1 MKLAKF
7 ALTPPIMAIS
17 LALFAANRTE
27 PVNLYVSEKG
37 DWHSDSGYAYSTIS
51 AAVTAATVAGDII
64 WVKDGYVCSNELMS
78 ASSDGAKT
86 MIVISKAIT
95 LRSESGFVDE
105 AAGKG
110 ATIRGSG
117 DAAPGA
123 TATRTLSFGAAG
135 NLIGFVI
142 EKGASGSAAASYGGG
157 GVRLAGG
164 VISNCV
170 IRSCVGNTGGGVR
183 GYGTM
188 YNTVISNCYATSG
201 GGGAYCTSTLNC
213 YNCDFIANS
222 TDGGNGGGGY
232 TMKSKSGY
240 HPTLSNCTFR
250 ANTAAQ
256 NGVYGGSGAFSSNVR
271 AGASDDSADL
281 IECRFYDNVGGYLG
295 GAARG
300 SNYYRD
306 CIFIGNSVTNNSSSG
321 NGGAVFGFSSG
332 DSAKFPMKFT
342 AKPAILDHC
351 TVVSNVANSTGGGGE
366 GGGIVLCVAS
376 NGTRVAYNKS
386 HAGGGGASR
395 CVLVDCEVIGNV
407 ATNKLEATTSQ
418 TSGGGIL
425 NCWATNC
432 VIAGN
437 KIWHQTSGAG
447 SYSHGGGAASS
458 YLVGCVISNNIA
470 KSNGGGIYAPNKF
483 TCDNCTIV
491 GNTSNGR
498 GGGAY
503 VTGDG
508 ELCNCLIVN
517 NRQQGTDACG
527 AGGVC
532 GYLAGKIAD
541 YSFCKIVNCTV
552 TENDGGN
559 SPGGVNVLDAQNC
572 IIYGNANTNGKNNNF
587 RSVDYC
593 CLDQCNM
600 VKDCV
605 PGEHNMD
612 KDPKFVGKGEFPY
625 ALRMHSPCKDT
636 ALELPWMS
644 DAADPRSTA
653 LDGHARILGKG
664 PDMGCYEHLPLG
676 LLFMVK

>member
-17 LALFAANRTE
+17 LALFAADRTE
-27 PVNLYVSEKG
+27 PVNLYVSENG
-37 DWHSDSGYAYSTIS
+37 DWDPSGSGYTYTTIQG
-51 AAVTAATVAGDII
+51 AVADATVAGDVV
-64 WVKDGYVCSNELMS
+64 WVDDGFVCTEAATTSY
-78 ASSDGAKT
+78 ASAKT
-86 MIVISKAIT
+86 MIIIKKAIT
-95 LRSESGFVDE
+95 LRSKSGYVDE
-105 AAGKG
+105 AAKKG
-110 ATIRGSG
+110 ATIRGLGETTPAS
-117 DAAPGA
+117 
-123 TATRTLSFGAAG
+123 TATRVLGTEGGAQI
-135 NLIGFVI
+135 IGFVI
-142 EKGASGSAAASYGGG
+142 EKGCSGTSANGGG
-157 GVRLAGG
+157 GINMSNG

-170 IRSCVGNTGGGVR
+170 IRSCVGSTGGGIR
-183 GYGTM
+183 GNGMM

-222 TDGGNGGGGY
+222 TDGSNGGGGY

-250 ANTAAQ
+250 ANTAAK
-256 NGVYGGSGAFSSNVR
+256 NGVYGGSGAFSSNVK

-306 CIFIGNSVTNNSSSG
+306 CIFIGNSVTDNSSG
-321 NGGAVFGFSSG
+321 GDGGAVFGLANG
-332 DSAKFPMKFT
+332 DSTTFPMSFT
-342 AKPAILDHC
+342 TKPAVLDHC
-351 TVVSNVANSTGGGGE
+351 TVASNEAYGA
-366 GGGIVLCVAS
+366 GGGISCCIAS
-376 NGTRVAYNKS
+376 NGTKIVHNVG
-386 HAGGGGASR
+386 HGGGGGAYK
-395 CVLVDCEVIGNV
+395 CVLIDSEICDNVMTNHIG
-407 ATNKLEATTSQ
+407 ATSAQ
-418 TSGGGIL
+418 FSGGGIL

-437 KIWHQTSGAG
+437 KIWHQVTKTG
-447 SYSHGGGAASS
+447 SYSNGGGAAASH
-458 YLVGCVISNNIA
+458 LTRCVISNNVA
-470 KSNGGGIYAPNKF
+470 RSNGGGVYAANKY
-483 TCDNCTIV
+483 TCNNCTIV

-498 GGGAY
+498 GGGAF
-503 VTGDG
+503 VTSDA
-508 ELCNCLIVN
+508 ELYNCLIAN
-517 NRQQGTDACG
+517 NKQLGTDSCG
-527 AGGVC
+527 AGGIC
-532 GYLAGKIAD
+532 GSWGNGEAN
-541 YSFCKIVNCTV
+541 YSYCKLVNCTV
-552 TENDGGN
+552 TENDGGK

-593 CLDQCNM
+593 CLDQCKM
-600 VKDCV
+600 ASSSYV
-605 PGEHNMD
+605 PGEHNTD

-625 ALRMHSPCKDT
+625 AIRMHSPCKDT
-636 ALELPWMS
+636 AEELPWMS

-676 LLFMVK
+676 LLFMVR